1 MTNMKPS
8 YINDANKRIVD
19 FKKTLPPTFKAE
31 NVKTKGPISD
41 EDKKYIKMGCFPSL
55 NEEETF
61 KYVLDE
67 VISKPFIQSIIDE
80 YKKEDEYRQC

>member
-1 MTNMKPS
+1 
-8 YINDANKRIVD
+8 
-19 FKKTLPPTFKAE
+19 
-31 NVKTKGPISD
+31 
-41 EDKKYIKMGCFPSL
+41 MGCFPSL